1 MVGSGGRGAWG
12 AKAGGAGGP
21 ALKGRRDTRYDDAEV
36 EAVLAPGK
44 AAEAGGGGLGRFGA
58 GERRLEAE
66 GARERWS
73 MLVGAAGGVQRG
85 NANCSKKMPPR

>member
-1 MVGSGGRGAWG
+1 MVGSG
-12 AKAGGAGGP
+12 AKAGGAGGAGGA

-44 AAEAGGGGLGRFGA
+44 AAEAGGGGLGRFGG

-85 NANCSKKMPPR
+85 NANCSKKMPLR